1 MAGRLQSSTISA
13 PGFLGVNTQESSVD
27 LASGYALEAYNCV
40 IDKFGR
46 IGARRGWQKVNSSTN
61 SDLVANDIEFIY
73 NIPETDV
80 TLCAGNNLILS
91 KASGASTL
99 VTEVNT
105 TVADAAGTG
114 TTAYS
119 ITGND
124 WMGASIV
131 FGEGPDISPHAYL
144 AQAGHLPLV
153 YHKLGA
159 SHAHTGAYG
168 FNLLSDAGSVPTTY
182 ASASDFKPNVVI
194 GAYGR
199 TWWADIVNDKQTLY
213 FSALLDGTNLATGDS
228 GYLSLIDVFP
238 NGDEIVGLAAHNG
251 FLIIF
256 GRRNIA
262 VYANPIDVT
271 RLELVDLVANVGCI
285 ARDSIVNTGTDVMF
299 LSDTGVR
306 SIARVIQE
314 KSAPIND
321 ISFNVRDD
329 LVAYVESESN
339 KEKIKAAYY
348 PKDAFYILTLPISKY
363 VFCFD
368 LRGRLQNGAA
378 RVTIWD
384 SIEPTALHVTYTGD
398 LLLGKEGYLGKY
410 FGFLDDADTYRL
422 RYYTNYFDLGSPTT
436 IKFLK
441 KGNFVVVGGV
451 GQAVAL
457 KYGFDYINSYRS
469 ITKRLRSG
477 SGLVS
482 EFNINKYG
490 VSGSSVVGSQSFS
503 NSTPTTNTLTAPDGT
518 HYQVA
523 FKSVLD
529 EANGYDLPINVRLE
543 GDGFYHIPKTTN
555 VIGTIEETNATI
567 YLVSANGLS
576 EYSSGLVLEEIKS
589 NLGGSGSIL
598 QLGFEADINAA
609 PLSIQ
614 KIDIYVKA
622 GKTV

>member
-13 PGFLGVNTQESSVD
+13 PGFLGINTQESSVD

-61 SDLVANDIEFIY
+61 SDLGTNDIEFIY

-80 TLCAGNNLILS
+80 TLCAGNNKILTR
-91 KASGASTL
+91 ASGASTL
-99 VTEVNT
+99 VTAVNT
-105 TVADAAGTG
+105 TVSNAAGTG

-131 FGEGPDISPHAYL
+131 FGEGPDVSPHAYL

-182 ASASDFKPNVVI
+182 ASVSDFKPNVVI

-199 TWWADIVNDKQTLY
+199 TWWADIANDKQTLY

-256 GRRNIA
+256 GKRNIA

-271 RLELVDLVANVGCI
+271 QLELVDLVANVGCI

-339 KEKIKAAYY
+339 KEKIKATYY
-348 PKDAFYILTLPISKY
+348 PKDAFYILTLPTSKY

-410 FGFLDDADTYRL
+410 FGFLDDTVKYRL

-436 IKFLK
+436 MKFLK

-451 GQAVAL
+451 GQDVAL

-469 ITKRLRSG
+469 ITKQLRTG
-477 SGLVS
+477 SVY
-482 EFNINKYG
+482 EYNIGEY
-490 VSGSSVVGSQSFS
+490 
-503 NSTPTTNTLTAPDGT
+503 AI
-518 HYQVA
+518 A
-523 FKSVLD
+523 
-529 EANGYDLPINVRLE
+529 
-543 GDGFYHIPKTTN
+543 
-555 VIGTIEETNATI
+555 
-567 YLVSANGLS
+567 
-576 EYSSGLVLEEIKS
+576 EYSSGLVLEEVNS
-589 NLGGSGSIL
+589 NLGGSGSIM
-598 QLGFEADINAA
+598 QLGFEADINQS

>member
-61 SDLVANDIEFIY
+61 SDLLTNDIEFIY

-91 KASGASTL
+91 RASGASTL

-105 TVADAAGTG
+105 TVSDAAGTG
-114 TTAYS
+114 TTAYT
-119 ITGND
+119 ITGNN

-131 FGEGPDISPHAYL
+131 FGEGPDVSPHAYL

-321 ISFNVRDD
+321 ISFNVRDE
-329 LVAYVESESN
+329 LVAFAEAETN
-339 KEKIKAAYY
+339 KIKIKAAYY
-348 PKDAFYILTLPISKY
+348 PKDAFYILTLPTSKY

-378 RVTIWD
+378 RVSIWD
-384 SIEPTALHVTYTGD
+384 SIEPTALHITYTGD
-398 LLLGKEGYLGKY
+398 LLIGKAGYLGKY
-410 FGFLDDADTYRL
+410 FGFLDDTAIYRL
-422 RYYTNYFDLGSPTT
+422 RYYTNYFDLGNPTT
-436 IKFLK
+436 MKFLK

-451 GQAVAL
+451 GQNVAL

-469 ITKRLRSG
+469 ITKQLRTG
-477 SGLVS
+477 SVYEYNIGEYAIA
-482 EFNINKYG
+482 EF
-490 VSGSSVVGSQSFS
+490 
-503 NSTPTTNTLTAPDGT
+503 
-518 HYQVA
+518 
-523 FKSVLD
+523 
-529 EANGYDLPINVRLE
+529 
-543 GDGFYHIPKTTN
+543 
-555 VIGTIEETNATI
+555 
-567 YLVSANGLS
+567 
-576 EYSSGLVLEEIKS
+576 SSGLVLDEVNS
-589 NLGGSGSIL
+589 NLGGSGSIM
-598 QLGFEADINAA
+598 QLGFEADINSA

-622 GKTV
+622 GKTI

>member
-13 PGFLGVNTQESSVD
+13 PGFLGINTQESSVD

-61 SDLVANDIEFIY
+61 SDLGTNDIEFIY

-80 TLCAGNNLILS
+80 TLCAGNDLILTR
-91 KASGASTL
+91 ASGASTL
-99 VTEVNT
+99 VTAVNT
-105 TVADAAGTG
+105 TVSNAAGTG

-182 ASASDFKPNVVI
+182 ASVSDFKPNVVI

-199 TWWADIVNDKQTLY
+199 TWWADIANDKQTLY

-256 GRRNIA
+256 GKRNIA

-348 PKDAFYILTLPISKY
+348 PKDAFYILTLPTSKY

-410 FGFLDDADTYRL
+410 FGFLDDTAKYRL

-436 IKFLK
+436 MKFLK

-451 GQAVAL
+451 GQDVAL

-469 ITKRLRSG
+469 ITKQLRTG
-477 SGLVS
+477 SVY
-482 EFNINKYG
+482 EYNIGEY
-490 VSGSSVVGSQSFS
+490 
-503 NSTPTTNTLTAPDGT
+503 AI
-518 HYQVA
+518 A
-523 FKSVLD
+523 
-529 EANGYDLPINVRLE
+529 
-543 GDGFYHIPKTTN
+543 
-555 VIGTIEETNATI
+555 
-567 YLVSANGLS
+567 
-576 EYSSGLVLEEIKS
+576 EYSSGLVLEEVNS
-589 NLGGSGSIL
+589 NLGGSGSIM
-598 QLGFEADINAA
+598 QLGFEADINQS

>member
-1 MAGRLQSSTISA
+1 MELGETEQVIAG
-13 PGFLGVNTQESSVD
+13 
-27 LASGYALEAYNCV
+27 
-40 IDKFGR
+40 
-46 IGARRGWQKVNSSTN
+46 
-61 SDLVANDIEFIY
+61 
-73 NIPETDV
+73 
-80 TLCAGNNLILS
+80 GNNLLLTLD
-91 KASGASTL
+91 SGVLTTA
-99 VTEVNT
+99 VDT
-105 TVADAAGTG
+105 TVSNAAGTG
-114 TTAYS
+114 TTAYT
-119 ITGND
+119 ITGNN
-124 WMGASIV
+124 WSASSIV

-159 SHAHTGAYG
+159 SHAHTGVYG
-168 FNLLSDAGSVPTTY
+168 FNLLSDAGSVPTSY
-182 ASASDFKPNVVI
+182 VSSPSAFKPNVVI

-199 TWWADIVNDKQTLY
+199 TWWADIVNDEQTLY
-213 FSALLDGTNLATGDS
+213 FSALLDGTNLAEGDS

-329 LVAYVESESN
+329 LVSFVESETN
-339 KEKIKAAYY
+339 KIKIKAAYY
-348 PKDAFYILTLPISKY
+348 PKDAFYILTLPTSKY

-378 RVTIWD
+378 RVSIWD

-398 LLLGKEGYLGKY
+398 LLVGKAGYLGKY
-410 FGFLDDADTYRL
+410 LGFLDDADTYRL

-469 ITKRLRSG
+469 ITKQLRSG

-503 NSTPTTNTLTAPDGT
+503 NDTPTTNTLTAPDGT

-529 EANGYDLPINVRLE
+529 ENNGYDLPVNVRLE
-543 GDGFYHIPKTTN
+543 GDGFYHIPTTT
-555 VIGTIEETNATI
+555 GDSGDIEETNAII

-622 GKTV
+622 GKTI

>member
-13 PGFLGVNTQESSVD
+13 PGFLGINTQESSVD

-80 TLCAGNNLILS
+80 TLCAGNDLILTR
-91 KASGASTL
+91 ASGASTL
-99 VTEVNT
+99 VTAVDT
-105 TVADAAGTG
+105 TVSNAAGTG

-131 FGEGPDISPHAYL
+131 FGEGPDVSPHAYL
-144 AQAGHLPLV
+144 AQEGHLPLV

-199 TWWADIVNDKQTLY
+199 TWWADIANDKQTLY

-329 LVAYVESESN
+329 LVAFVESESN

-348 PKDAFYILTLPISKY
+348 PKDAFYILTLPTSKY

-398 LLLGKEGYLGKY
+398 LLIGKAGYLGKY
-410 FGFLDDADTYRL
+410 FGFLDDTAKYRL

-436 IKFLK
+436 MKFLK

-451 GQAVAL
+451 GQDVAL

-469 ITKRLRSG
+469 ITKQLRTG
-477 SGLVS
+477 SVYEYNIGEYAIA
-482 EFNINKYG
+482 EF
-490 VSGSSVVGSQSFS
+490 
-503 NSTPTTNTLTAPDGT
+503 
-518 HYQVA
+518 
-523 FKSVLD
+523 
-529 EANGYDLPINVRLE
+529 
-543 GDGFYHIPKTTN
+543 
-555 VIGTIEETNATI
+555 
-567 YLVSANGLS
+567 
-576 EYSSGLVLEEIKS
+576 SSGLVLEEVNS
-589 NLGGSGSIL
+589 NLGGSGSIM
-598 QLGFEADINAA
+598 QLGFEADINQS